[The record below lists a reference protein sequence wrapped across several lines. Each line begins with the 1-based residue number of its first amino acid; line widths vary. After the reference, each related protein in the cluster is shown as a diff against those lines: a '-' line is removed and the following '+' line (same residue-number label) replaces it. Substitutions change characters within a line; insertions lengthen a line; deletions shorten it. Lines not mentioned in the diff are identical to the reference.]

1 VRQSAPADQIAAID
15 APRRTTGDRA
25 AARFRQPSS
34 RLRQVAAHL
43 GVLAIVAGGTSAFAV
58 MHKTVTVDV
67 DGHVMSKSAFGRTI
81 GDVLAGSGVPVAS
94 RDRVQPPVDSEATD
108 GEEIVVRHAHR
119 VVLEIDGKSETVW
132 TTALTVGEALDA
144 LGSRTA
150 GAQASASRSDPL
162 GRDGALLRVST
173 AKTIHVVDGA
183 TTTDTATNAS
193 TVRDALRA
201 MGVVLGASDRVS
213 VPLETTLVDGIVIV
227 VSRVTTTSGTQTVVA
242 PYATQQQNDP
252 KLPKGTTVV
261 AQVGHSGTAIV
272 TFEADLIGDQEV
284 ARRVLSRVLVSDPV
298 DQIVRVGSAALPV
311 SAPAAALPVS
321 APAAAGTSQAIGQEL
336 AAARGWTGDQWA
348 CLDNLWAR
356 ESGWRVNA
364 GNLSSG
370 AFGIPQALP
379 GSKMAT
385 IGADWQTNPATQ
397 ITWGLNYIAGRYA
410 TPCVAWAFWSAHN
423 WY

>member
-1 VRQSAPADQIAAID
+1 VRYSTPAGQTAAADMHRPTI
-15 APRRTTGDRA
+15 GERA
-25 AARFRQPSS
+25 ATLFRSRSS
-34 RLRQVAAHL
+34 RLRQVAVHV

-58 MHKTVTVDV
+58 MHKTVMVDV
-67 DGHVMSKSAFGRTI
+67 DGHVVSKSAFGRTV

-94 RDRVQPPVDSEATD
+94 RDRVQPPVDSVASD
-108 GEEIVVRHAHR
+108 GEEIVVRHAR
-119 VVLEIDGKSETVW
+119 LLTLEIDGRSETVW

-150 GAQASASRSDPL
+150 GARTSASRSQPL
-162 GRDGALLRVST
+162 GRDGALLRLST
-173 AKTIHVVDGA
+173 AKTIHVVDDA
-183 TTTDTATNAS
+183 TTSDMTTNAS
-193 TVRDALRA
+193 TVRDALRE

-213 VPLETTLVDGIVIV
+213 VPLDTTLVDGVVIA

-242 PYATQQQNDP
+242 PYATQQVNDP
-252 KLPKGTTVV
+252 KLPAGTKVV

-272 TFEADLIGDQEV
+272 TYLADLIGGQEV
-284 ARRVLSRVLVSDPV
+284 ARRVLSRVLVSDPI
-298 DQIVRVGSAALPV
+298 DQIIRVGSAALPT
-311 SAPAAALPVS
+311 SAPV
-321 APAAAGTSQAIGQEL
+321 AAGTSQAVGQEL
-336 AAARGWTGDQWA
+336 AAARGWTGSEWA

-379 GSKMAT
+379 GSKMASA
-385 IGADWQTNPATQ
+385 GADWQTNPATQ
-397 ITWGLNYIAGRYA
+397 ITWGLGYVAGRYG
-410 TPCVAWAFWSAHN
+410 TPCGAWAFWSAHN

>member
-1 VRQSAPADQIAAID
+1 MRYSAPVGQNMVAEV
-15 APRRTTGDRA
+15 PRRTTGERA
-25 AARFRQPSS
+25 AVRFRHPSS

-94 RDRVQPPVDSEATD
+94 RDRVQPPVDTEATD

-119 VVLEIDGKSETVW
+119 LILEIDGKSETLW

-272 TFEADLIGDQEV
+272 TFDADLIGGQEV
-284 ARRVLSRVLVSDPV
+284 ARRVLSRLLVSDPV
-298 DQIVRVGSAALPV
+298 DQIVRVGSASLPTA
-311 SAPAAALPVS
+311 APV
-321 APAAAGTSQAIGQEL
+321 AAGTSQAVGQEL
-336 AAARGWTGDQWA
+336 AAARGWVGDEWA

-410 TPCVAWAFWSAHN
+410 TPCGAWAFWSAHN

>member
-1 VRQSAPADQIAAID
+1 VRYSAPVGQNMAAET
-15 APRRTTGDRA
+15 PRRTTGERA
-25 AARFRQPSS
+25 AARFRHPSS

-67 DGHVMSKSAFGRTI
+67 DGHVVSKSAFGRTV

-94 RDRVQPPVDSEATD
+94 RDRVQPPVDTEATD

-119 VVLEIDGKSETVW
+119 LILEIDGKSETVW

-201 MGVVLGASDRVS
+201 IGVVLGASDRVS
-213 VPLETTLVDGIVIV
+213 VPLETTLVDGVVIV
-227 VSRVTTTSGTQTVVA
+227 VSRVTTTSGSQTVVA

-252 KLPKGTTVV
+252 KLPKGTTVI

-272 TFEADLIGDQEV
+272 TFEADLIGGQEV
-284 ARRVLSRVLVSDPV
+284 ARRVISRVLVSDPV
-298 DQIVRVGSAALPV
+298 DQIVRVGSASLPTA
-311 SAPAAALPVS
+311 APV
-321 APAAAGTSQAIGQEL
+321 AAGTSQAIGQEL

-356 ESGWRVNA
+356 ESGWRVDA

-410 TPCVAWAFWSAHN
+410 TPCGAWAFWSAHN

>member
-1 VRQSAPADQIAAID
+1 VRYSAPVGQIAAAD
-15 APRRTTGDRA
+15 VPRPTVGERA
-25 AARFRQPSS
+25 AALFRARSS
-34 RLRQVAAHL
+34 RLRQFAVHV

-67 DGHVMSKSAFGRTI
+67 DGHVGSKSAFGRTV

-94 RDRVQPPVDSEATD
+94 RDRVQPPVDSVASD
-108 GEEIVVRHAHR
+108 GEEIVVRHAR
-119 VVLEIDGKSETVW
+119 LLTLEIDGRSETVW

-150 GAQASASRSDPL
+150 GARTSASRSQPL
-162 GRDGALLRVST
+162 GRDGALLRLST
-173 AKTIHVVDGA
+173 AKTIHVVDDA
-183 TTTDTATNAS
+183 TTSDLATNAS
-193 TVRDALRA
+193 TVRDALRE

-213 VPLETTLVDGIVIV
+213 VPLETTLVDGVVIV

-242 PYATQQQNDP
+242 PYATKQVNDP
-252 KLPKGTTVV
+252 KLPAGTKVV

-272 TFEADLIGDQEV
+272 TYVADLIGGQEV

-298 DQIVRVGSAALPV
+298 DQIIRVGSASLPT
-311 SAPAAALPVS
+311 SAPV
-321 APAAAGTSQAIGQEL
+321 AAGTSRAIGQEL
-336 AAARGWTGDQWA
+336 AAARGWTGSEWA

-379 GSKMAT
+379 GSKMASA
-385 IGADWQTNPATQ
+385 GADWQTNPATQ
-397 ITWGLNYIAGRYA
+397 ITWGLGYVAGRYG
-410 TPCVAWAFWSAHN
+410 TPCGAWAFWSAHN